1 VKINYRPEI
10 DGLRAIAVIAVILYH
25 AQINFFEN
33 IFFSGG
39 FIGVDIFFVISGYL
53 ITSLIIKEL
62 FQTNKFSFTYFYERR
77 FRRLI
82 PVLFFVMLAS
92 LPLGWS
98 LLLPT
103 SFVEFAKSIISS
115 IAFGSNF
122 FFYFSEIQYAAED
135 SFLKPFLHTWSL
147 SVEEQFYIIF
157 PILFM
162 LLFKYFR
169 KNIFYIIIIFIIIS
183 FLFANATSLSNQSL
197 SFYILPTRGWELL
210 SGSLLAYLEYTKGKD
225 TSKRIIKDL
234 LTITGLVL
242 IILSFLYFTDDTLHP
257 SYFTI
262 VPILGVCIIIWFA
275 DNSTLVGKIL
285 STKIFVGLGLISY
298 SLYLWHYPSFA
309 FARIAENFETLESKI
324 LIIFLTIILSIF
336 SFFLIEKPCRNKSF
350 SFKKIFYS
358 FFMGM
363 ILIAI
368 YCNWVINKDGFI
380 EREKFLKSFN
390 VKFDNYILDPRYYL
404 KNHHFH
410 FETNY
415 IPSNFQKSENNL
427 KTKVLIVG
435 NSFGAD
441 FFKILHLN
449 KNLYKNYDFDLI
461 SPKIRSLKMIKHNPY
476 QVRCLKN
483 LIEKNNFDCEGENF
497 TENILDQFNKSD
509 VILLST
515 YWEDQDLSRLK
526 EIILLIKQKNKKVIV
541 VNQGILLETTTK
553 YNFNPLDYFVY
564 LNNRLPNKKD
574 LLNIEKE
581 VYQKLDFNKKRLSK
595 NYKLKEISNKAN
607 INYLDLKQLQCDK
620 SSNSCKLMTPEG
632 YKIYWDQ
639 GHNTYE
645 GADYLGKRM
654 KEINWLKIN

>member
-1 VKINYRPEI
+1 
-10 DGLRAIAVIAVILYH
+10 
-25 AQINFFEN
+25 
-33 IFFSGG
+33 
-39 FIGVDIFFVISGYL
+39 
-53 ITSLIIKEL
+53 
-62 FQTNKFSFTYFYERR
+62 
-77 FRRLI
+77 
-82 PVLFFVMLAS
+82 
-92 LPLGWS
+92 
-98 LLLPT
+98 
-103 SFVEFAKSIISS
+103 
-115 IAFGSNF
+115 
-122 FFYFSEIQYAAED
+122 
-135 SFLKPFLHTWSL
+135 
-147 SVEEQFYIIF
+147 
-157 PILFM
+157 
-162 LLFKYFR
+162 
-169 KNIFYIIIIFIIIS
+169 
-183 FLFANATSLSNQSL
+183 
-197 SFYILPTRGWELL
+197 
-210 SGSLLAYLEYTKGKD
+210 
-225 TSKRIIKDL
+225 
-234 LTITGLVL
+234 
-242 IILSFLYFTDDTLHP
+242 
-257 SYFTI
+257 
-262 VPILGVCIIIWFA
+262 
-275 DNSTLVGKIL
+275 
-285 STKIFVGLGLISY
+285 
-298 SLYLWHYPSFA
+298 
-309 FARIAENFETLESKI
+309 
-324 LIIFLTIILSIF
+324 
-336 SFFLIEKPCRNKSF
+336 
-350 SFKKIFYS
+350 
-358 FFMGM
+358 MGM

-415 IPSNFQKSENNL
+415 IPSNFQKSKNNL

-449 KNLYKNYDFDLI
+449 KDLYENYDFDLI

-497 TENILDQFNKSD
+497 TKNILDQFNKSD

-515 YWEDQDLSRLK
+515 YWNDQDLNHLK

-581 VYQKLDFNKKRLSK
+581 VYKKLDFNKKRLSK
-595 NYKLKEISNKAN
+595 NYKLKEISNEAN

>member
-1 VKINYRPEI
+1 MKINYRPEI

-62 FQTNKFSFTYFYERR
+62 LQTNKFSFLYFYERR

-92 LPLGWS
+92 LPLGWF

-103 SFVEFAKSIISS
+103 SFVEFSKSIISS

-157 PILFM
+157 PLLFVF
-162 LLFKYFR
+162 LFKYLK
-169 KNIFYIIIIFIIIS
+169 KNIFYVIIIFIIIS
-183 FLFANATSLSNQSL
+183 ILFANTLSLSNQSL

-210 SGSLLAYLEYTKGKD
+210 SGSLLAYLEYTKGKNA
-225 TSKRIIKDL
+225 SKPIIKEL
-234 LTITGLVL
+234 LTTTGLVL
-242 IILSFLYFTDDTLHP
+242 IILSFVYFTDNTLHP
-257 SYFTI
+257 SYLTI

-275 DNSTLVGKIL
+275 DKSTLVGKIL

-309 FARIAENFETLESKI
+309 FARIGENFETLESKI
-324 LIIFLTIILSIF
+324 LIIFLTIILSIL

-350 SFKKIFYS
+350 SFKKIFYF

-363 ILIAI
+363 VLIAI

-380 EREKFLKSFN
+380 EREKFTKSFN
-390 VKFDNYILDPRYYL
+390 IKFDNYILDPRYYL

-415 IPSNFQKSENNL
+415 VPSNFETSKNNL
-427 KTKVLIVG
+427 KSKVLIVG

-449 KNLYKNYDFDLI
+449 KDLHKNYDFDLI
-461 SPKIRSLKMIKHNPY
+461 SPKVRSLKMIKNNPY
-476 QVRCLKN
+476 QVRCLEN
-483 LIEKNNFDCEGENF
+483 LIEKNDFNCEGENF
-497 TENILDQFNKSD
+497 TQNILDQFNKAD
-509 VILLST
+509 TILLST
-515 YWEDQDLSRLK
+515 YWEDEDLSRLK
-526 EIILLIKQKNKKVIV
+526 KIILLIKQKNKKVVV
-541 VNQGILLETTTK
+541 VNQGILLETITR

-581 VYQKLDFNKKRLSK
+581 VYQKLNLNKTRLNK
-595 NYKLKEISNKAN
+595 NYKLKEISNEAN
-607 INYLDLKQLQCDK
+607 ISYLDLKQLQCDK
-620 SSNSCKLMTPEG
+620 ASVSCKLMTPEG

-645 GADYLGKRM
+645 GADYLGKKI
-654 KEINWLKIN
+654 KEIDWLKIN

>member
-1 VKINYRPEI
+1 MKINYRPEI

-62 FQTNKFSFTYFYERR
+62 LQTNKFSFLYFYERR

-92 LPLGWS
+92 LPLGWF

-103 SFVEFAKSIISS
+103 SFVEFSKSIISS

-157 PILFM
+157 PLLFVF
-162 LLFKYFR
+162 LFKYLK
-169 KNIFYIIIIFIIIS
+169 KNIFYVIIIFIIIS
-183 FLFANATSLSNQSL
+183 ILFANTLSLSNQSL

-210 SGSLLAYLEYTKGKD
+210 SGSLLAYLEYTKGKNA
-225 TSKRIIKDL
+225 SKPIIKEL
-234 LTITGLVL
+234 LTTTGLVL
-242 IILSFLYFTDDTLHP
+242 IILSFVYFTDNTLHP
-257 SYFTI
+257 SYLTI

-275 DNSTLVGKIL
+275 DKSTLVGKIL

-309 FARIAENFETLESKI
+309 FARIGENFETLESKI
-324 LIIFLTIILSIF
+324 LIIFLTIILSIL

-350 SFKKIFYS
+350 SFKKIFYF

-363 ILIAI
+363 VLIAI

-380 EREKFLKSFN
+380 EREKFTKSFN
-390 VKFDNYILDPRYYL
+390 IKFDNYILDPRYYL

-415 IPSNFQKSENNL
+415 VPSNFETSKNNL
-427 KTKVLIVG
+427 KSKVLIVG

-449 KNLYKNYDFDLI
+449 KDLHKNYDFDLI
-461 SPKIRSLKMIKHNPY
+461 SPKVRSLKMIKNNPY
-476 QVRCLKN
+476 QVRCLES
-483 LIEKNNFDCEGENF
+483 LIEKNDFNCEGENF
-497 TENILDQFNKSD
+497 TQNILDQFNKAD
-509 VILLST
+509 TILLST
-515 YWEDQDLSRLK
+515 YWEDEDLSRLK
-526 EIILLIKQKNKKVIV
+526 KIILLIKQKNKKVVV
-541 VNQGILLETTTK
+541 VNQGILLETITR

-581 VYQKLDFNKKRLSK
+581 VYQKLNLNKTRLNK
-595 NYKLKEISNKAN
+595 NYKLKEISNEAN
-607 INYLDLKQLQCDK
+607 ISYLDLKQLQCDK
-620 SSNSCKLMTPEG
+620 ASVSCKLMTPEG

-645 GADYLGKRM
+645 GADYLGKKI
-654 KEINWLKIN
+654 KEIDWLKIN

>member
-1 VKINYRPEI
+1 MKINYRPEI

>member
-1 VKINYRPEI
+1 MKINYRPEI

-33 IFFSGG
+33 IFFAGG

-62 FQTNKFSFTYFYERR
+62 FQTNKFSFPYFYERR

-157 PILFM
+157 PILFV

-169 KNIFYIIIIFIIIS
+169 KNIFYIVIIFIIIS
-183 FLFANATSLSNQSL
+183 ILFANATSLSNQSL

-225 TSKRIIKDL
+225 TSKPIIKDL
-234 LTITGLVL
+234 LTITGLML

-257 SYFTI
+257 SYLTI

-275 DNSTLVGKIL
+275 DKSTLVGKIL

-336 SFFLIEKPCRNKSF
+336 SFFVIEKPCRNKSF

-415 IPSNFQKSENNL
+415 IPSNFQKSKNNL

-449 KNLYKNYDFDLI
+449 KDLYENYDFDLI

-497 TENILDQFNKSD
+497 TKNILDQFNKSD

-515 YWEDQDLSRLK
+515 YWNDQDLNHLK

-581 VYQKLDFNKKRLSK
+581 VYKKLDFNKKRLSK
-595 NYKLKEISNKAN
+595 NYKLKEISNEAN
-607 INYLDLKQLQCDK
+607 INYLDLKQLQCAK

>member
-1 VKINYRPEI
+1 MKINYRPEI

-183 FLFANATSLSNQSL
+183 VLFANATSLSNQSL

-225 TSKRIIKDL
+225 TSKPIIKDL

-509 VILLST
+509 VVLLST

-595 NYKLKEISNKAN
+595 NYKLKEISNEAN

>member
-1 VKINYRPEI
+1 MKINYRPEI

-183 FLFANATSLSNQSL
+183 VLFANATSLSNQSL

-225 TSKRIIKDL
+225 TSKPIIKEL

-415 IPSNFQKSENNL
+415 IPSNFEKSENNL

-509 VILLST
+509 VVLLST

-595 NYKLKEISNKAN
+595 NYKLKEISNEAN
-607 INYLDLKQLQCDK
+607 VNYLDLKQLQCDK